1 VHPPW
6 LNPRRVSE
14 TRLEDMAKNCLT
26 VLKDATARYNKLLDA
41 GKTTASADWSGK
53 YEWSSQIDNARFQ
66 WGSMMRKNDMLF
78 FLQESKFGRE
88 VFNTNDERKI
98 NSADFL
104 GMPLADVLAS
114 GQNSEEAAA
123 IRMKGGV

>member
-1 VHPPW
+1 M
-6 LNPRRVSE
+6 SE
-14 TRLEDMAKNCLT
+14 ERLEQIAKNCLT

-53 YEWSSQIDNARFQ
+53 YEWSYQIDDARFQ
-66 WGSMMRKNDMLF
+66 WGAMMRKNDMLF
-78 FLQESKFGRE
+78 FLQDSKYGRE
-88 VFNTNDERKI
+88 VFNTNDEMKI

-104 GMPLADVLAS
+104 GIRLADVLAS
-114 GQNSEEAAA
+114 GQDSEEAAA